1 MVEFKQLNT
10 DLFPKEK
17 LENFLNNLF
26 TAHESEIIFSVDSN
40 MSFGEYLQNKI
51 LSTRFKIMKNGIWIN
66 HEKEFI
72 YQT

>member
-17 LENFLNNLF
+17 LENFINNLF

-40 MSFGEYLQNKI
+40 MSFGE
-51 LSTRFKIMKNGIWIN
+51 
-66 HEKEFI
+66 
-72 YQT
+72 